1 MRIHPL
7 SPRADQKACRLE
19 SQAFDAAVEV
29 VGLDAAELAW
39 LFGYPGGT
47 PFAWRTLRERGPIRI
62 GLAGT
67 GAAGAAC
74 GERITT
80 ELDDGRVDCGSGQT
94 AVLEISDA
102 HDSPGD
108 RFARSLN
115 LALSQ
120 QWARAGVMVVH
131 AAGVALEDRGA
142 LILGSKASG
151 KSTLTAAVLAA
162 GGQAVSDDWMLLGTD
177 AEGRLRMERMRGF
190 LMLRRSWATDC
201 LLGAETGLNYQA
213 MAHRPKYTLAA
224 NGHDPRFPSSH
235 TVDQVCVLKRDSTR
249 PECSERFPVPPR
261 STMAALIAAGMPLL
275 FSAGFPLERQQLNV
289 LISGLLARTSRCGII
304 CGLDVPAGAAN
315 LTRLLITESSPS
327 CNPVDAEGQWW

>member
-1 MRIHPL
+1 MRIRPL
-7 SPRADQKACRLE
+7 SPRAGRKACRLE

-29 VGLDAAELAW
+29 DGLDSTELAW

-62 GLAGT
+62 GLADT
-67 GAAGAAC
+67 DTAGSAC
-74 GERITT
+74 ADWITT
-80 ELDDGRVDCGSGQT
+80 ELDDGRVHCGSGQM
-94 AVLEISDA
+94 AVLEIDDA

-120 QWARAGVMVVH
+120 QWARAGVMAVH
-131 AAGVALEDRGA
+131 AAGVTVEDRGA

-177 AEGRLRMERMRGF
+177 TEGRLRMERMRGF

-201 LLGAETGLNYQA
+201 LLGAETGLKYQA

-235 TVDQVCVLKRDSTR
+235 TVDQVCVLKRGPIR
-249 PECSERFPVPPR
+249 PNSSERFPVPTR

-275 FSAGFPLERQQLNV
+275 FSADFPLERRRLNG
-289 LISGLLARTSRCGII
+289 LISGLLARTSMCGII
-304 CGLDVPAGAAN
+304 CGLDIPAGAAN
-315 LTRLLITESSPS
+315 LTRLLITESSSS
-327 CNPVDAEGQWW
+327 CNHVDAEGQWW